1 MLRRKPWPALAR
13 PRWTLWALVRH
24 FAFAW
29 MGSFGPRPSSDHSPN
44 LPFGHCTSTAGQR
57 SRGPAQGLEVSGPE
71 AAKRSGGRAVACEA
85 AAPQKSRQGLISA
98 FGQIPGLLDSGSRAL
113 LVPLPPP
120 LVTCCPCSFPVSIL
134 LWFPCCF
141 CVFLSTQSV
150 IVNLARLPLLVG
162 KTEEEVSLVASSAV
176 IELDASITASM
187 TASITEEPMVEEEE
201 KLKLKGQFGF

>member
-1 MLRRKPWPALAR
+1 MSWTSSGWGLSECKPISGSGMLRRKPWPALAR

-120 LVTCCPCSFPVSIL
+120 WSPAVLAPSPSPFCCGSPAVS
-134 LWFPCCF
+134 
-141 CVFLSTQSV
+141 
-150 IVNLARLPLLVG
+150 
-162 KTEEEVSLVASSAV
+162 ASSSAHN
-176 IELDASITASM
+176 
-187 TASITEEPMVEEEE
+187 P
-201 KLKLKGQFGF
+201 